1 MTAVPRDAATVILM
15 RGSEGGKGIEV
26 LMVRRS
32 GSSDF
37 AAGMHVFPG
46 GGVEEGD
53 CRREVAALCAGL
65 GPEEAASILGDVSDP
80 SLCLGIFV
88 AAVRETFEE
97 TGILMARDASGNL
110 VDCRGEAAGRYAAY
124 REALKEGRIGFTEMI
139 AREGIELALD
149 RLVYFAHWITPEVS
163 PIRFDTRFF
172 LAAAPPC
179 QVAAHDEIETTDHV
193 WISPEEALKKNREG
207 TFAMLPPTM
216 VNLMALERFSSV
228 DEALAYAAGREVP
241 TISPRVVVEG
251 GRMRLVLPGDP
262 DYE

>member
-1 MTAVPRDAATVILM
+1 MAIPRDAATVILIRDSESG
-15 RGSEGGKGIEV
+15 RGVEV

-53 CRREVAALCAGL
+53 CRREAAALCAGL
-65 GPEEAASILGDVSDP
+65 SPEEAASIMGDVSDP
-80 SLCLGIFV
+80 ALCLGLFI

-97 TGILMARDASGNL
+97 TGILLARDASGNL
-110 VDCRGEAAGRYAAY
+110 VDCRGEEAGRYAAY
-124 REALKEGRIGFTEMI
+124 REELKDGRIDFMEMI
-139 AREGIELALD
+139 AMEGLELALD
-149 RLVYFAHWITPEVS
+149 RLVYFAHWITPEIS

-172 LAAAPPC
+172 LAAAPPY

-193 WISPEEALKKNREG
+193 WISPKEALKRNREG

-216 VNLMALERFSSV
+216 VNLMALESFSRV
-228 DEALAYAAGREVP
+228 EEALASAAGREVP
-241 TISPRVVVEG
+241 AISPRVVLEG

-262 DYE
+262 EYA